1 MVAQALETQERGS
14 SMRKKVAVIILNWN
28 GAKMLAQFLPS
39 VVRYSQL
46 EGVAVYVADNG
57 STDDSIEVVEQLFPS
72 VQLLVFS
79 QNYGFAEGYN
89 KAISAIDAEYVVL
102 LNSDVEVAP
111 NWLSPM
117 IDYMDAHP
125 EVAACQP
132 KIRSWRSKA
141 YFEYAG
147 ACGGF
152 IDPYGYPFCRGRI
165 LNTIEKDDG
174 QYDSVIPVF
183 WATGAALFCRRD
195 IYLEVGGLDARFFA
209 HMEEIDLC
217 WRMNARGHRIVVIPD
232 SKVYHVGAAT
242 LSQSNPK
249 KTFLNFRNNLVMIY
263 KNLPEK
269 DLKKVL
275 LIRLILDYIAIL
287 VFILKGE
294 LQNAKA
300 VWRARRAFREMKKM
314 YSTTRLENL
323 ELTVQKP
330 PGILSKSL
338 IFQYYL
344 KGVTKFS
351 QLKQTND

>member
-1 MVAQALETQERGS
+1 
-14 SMRKKVAVIILNWN
+14 
-28 GAKMLAQFLPS
+28 
-39 VVRYSQL
+39 
-46 EGVAVYVADNG
+46 
-57 STDDSIEVVEQLFPS
+57 
-72 VQLLVFS
+72 
-79 QNYGFAEGYN
+79 
-89 KAISAIDAEYVVL
+89 
-102 LNSDVEVAP
+102 
-111 NWLSPM
+111 
-117 IDYMDAHP
+117 
-125 EVAACQP
+125 
-132 KIRSWRSKA
+132 
-141 YFEYAG
+141 
-147 ACGGF
+147 
-152 IDPYGYPFCRGRI
+152 
-165 LNTIEKDDG
+165 
-174 QYDSVIPVF
+174 
-183 WATGAALFCRRD
+183 
-195 IYLEVGGLDARFFA
+195 
-209 HMEEIDLC
+209 
-217 WRMNARGHRIVVIPD
+217 
-232 SKVYHVGAAT
+232 
-242 LSQSNPK
+242 
-249 KTFLNFRNNLVMIY
+249 MIY